1 MARSIFIVPFALAL
15 LAAALGDGD
24 ALLRDMSSER
34 HGLSRFASSLTGEE
48 IYLTLLTQVKTSGGK
63 KNPRSF
69 KSRTIA
75 IDTDTGV
82 LSISTTNTFRRKITE
97 KAGSS
102 QVKFSGTIA
111 KQNSAGDVLNNVIKF
126 DQRNK
131 CLVITVDNDNEL
143 YVRATTEE
151 DLKNLWQAICWAAT
165 RSKTAK
171 CHTVPDGKDGI
182 KNPNLMKSAG
192 IAPVVSLRNS
202 GGKKF

>member
-48 IYLTLLTQVKTSGGK
+48 IYLTLLTQVKKSGGK
-63 KNPRSF
+63 SASSF

-192 IAPVVSLRNS
+192 TASVGSLRNS